1 MNNKINK
8 YYLITNVLILF
19 FGLIGIIFIYYIK
32 NTKEIEY
39 INENISN
46 LNISY
51 NSSLETYS
59 VLTKYV
65 LEETIQN
72 EEILS
77 LFEKGVNSNGDE
89 RRMYKG
95 LLYRQLEPIYENLKK
110 EGIRQLHFHLKNNES
125 YIRFHQPNKYGD
137 DLSLVRE
144 SINIANKE
152 NTKVTSFETG
162 RVISGFRN
170 VFPLNF
176 NGVHLGSIE
185 LGISTKTMIESLLK
199 QDKGCEY
206 LFILNKDI
214 VLPKLFDSQ
223 KDLYKVSSINSNYLI
238 EDRDSSLPDSPAK
251 LSSIAININEKINN
265 NMKLKEAMAK
275 GDKYGMFV
283 KSDDN
288 IYDVTFIPMLGV
300 TKKIEG
306 YLVEYKR
313 SKNIPIIIKMDI
325 YAYLLVIFSTVLLL
339 VLIRIIKQKTKSLD
353 KQKQWFNSITDGLGE
368 GLYVMNLN
376 SEITYINPIA
386 CEMLGYKKD
395 DIIGKNAH
403 LLFHSH
409 SFNNNLEQKYCP
421 IFLEVIK
428 GGIFTSQKEHFY
440 TSDGRNIPVSL
451 ISRMINSNSGEVEI
465 VTSFSNIII
474 QKELEDKSTLLIK
487 ALESSINCIV
497 ITDKDAHVQ
506 WANKAFENL
515 TGFKIVDIMGK
526 NPKEFI
532 SSHKQTEEFYS
543 EMWKTILDK
552 KPWKGE
558 LINKKKDGT
567 FYDEELI
574 ITPVLNENDEIVNF
588 IAVKQDITH
597 RKLLLLEKEAKD
609 KLFYQQSKMAA
620 MREMLGNIAHQWRQP
635 LSVISTAATGLKIQK
650 EMDILSDE
658 NFYSTLVSINTS
670 AQYLSSTIDD
680 FRGFFNPS
688 NNKIREFNIVNIFT
702 KTLNLL
708 NAQFV
713 AKDIEIIQNIEDC
726 KIFSIENEL
735 IQVLINILNNARDVL
750 IQKENQRKLIFINEY
765 TKDNISYIEIK
776 DNAGGIKEEII
787 DRIFEPYFTTKH
799 QSQGTGIGLF
809 MSKEIIE
816 KHLDGELL
824 VSNEKYN
831 YENIEYV
838 GAKFTILI
846 HDLEVKG

>member
-65 LEETIQN
+65 LGETIQN

-251 LSSIAININEKINN
+251 LSNIAININEKITNN
-265 NMKLKEAMAK
+265 IKLKEAMAK
-275 GDKYGMFV
+275 GDNYGMFL

-288 IYDVTFIPMLGV
+288 IYDITFNPMLDV
-300 TKKIEG
+300 TKKI
-306 YLVEYKR
+306 
-313 SKNIPIIIKMDI
+313 
-325 YAYLLVIFSTVLLL
+325 
-339 VLIRIIKQKTKSLD
+339 
-353 KQKQWFNSITDGLGE
+353 
-368 GLYVMNLN
+368 
-376 SEITYINPIA
+376 
-386 CEMLGYKKD
+386 
-395 DIIGKNAH
+395 
-403 LLFHSH
+403 
-409 SFNNNLEQKYCP
+409 
-421 IFLEVIK
+421 K
-428 GGIFTSQKEHFY
+428 G
-440 TSDGRNIPVSL
+440 
-451 ISRMINSNSGEVEI
+451 
-465 VTSFSNIII
+465 
-474 QKELEDKSTLLIK
+474 
-487 ALESSINCIV
+487 
-497 ITDKDAHVQ
+497 
-506 WANKAFENL
+506 
-515 TGFKIVDIMGK
+515 
-526 NPKEFI
+526 
-532 SSHKQTEEFYS
+532 
-543 EMWKTILDK
+543 
-552 KPWKGE
+552 
-558 LINKKKDGT
+558 
-567 FYDEELI
+567 
-574 ITPVLNENDEIVNF
+574 
-588 IAVKQDITH
+588 
-597 RKLLLLEKEAKD
+597 
-609 KLFYQQSKMAA
+609 
-620 MREMLGNIAHQWRQP
+620 
-635 LSVISTAATGLKIQK
+635 
-650 EMDILSDE
+650 
-658 NFYSTLVSINTS
+658 
-670 AQYLSSTIDD
+670 
-680 FRGFFNPS
+680 
-688 NNKIREFNIVNIFT
+688 
-702 KTLNLL
+702 
-708 NAQFV
+708 
-713 AKDIEIIQNIEDC
+713 
-726 KIFSIENEL
+726 
-735 IQVLINILNNARDVL
+735 
-750 IQKENQRKLIFINEY
+750 
-765 TKDNISYIEIK
+765 
-776 DNAGGIKEEII
+776 
-787 DRIFEPYFTTKH
+787 
-799 QSQGTGIGLF
+799 
-809 MSKEIIE
+809 
-816 KHLDGELL
+816 
-824 VSNEKYN
+824 
-831 YENIEYV
+831 
-838 GAKFTILI
+838 
-846 HDLEVKG
+846 